1 MSPDATM
8 TYEQAIIAR
17 EILGGLPKY
26 ANEVWDGCRIDLRII
41 GAVLMD
47 IGESGEIPGKD
58 DVERFWQAIH
68 DLMLIYKDMKR
79 TVALNA
85 GGGLLK

>member
-8 TYEQAIIAR
+8 TYEQAVIAR

-26 ANEVWDGCRIDLRII
+26 ANEVWDGCRIDLLII

-79 TVALNA
+79 TAALNA
-85 GGGLLK
+85 GGGLRK